1 MLRCSVVPE
10 SAAKILVPRPP
21 EWSVIEAV
29 TRLLVSA
36 VVLAALAAP
45 ARAQD
50 APGVATYAIVV
61 GSNAGGPGQQTLRYA
76 EDDAR
81 RVGAFLAEM
90 GGYPAGSVDVVVAPT
105 PDLVRER
112 VDALQRRVQAD
123 LVAGKKTRVLFYY
136 SGHAR
141 ATALDLG
148 AAQLPLA
155 ELRTRLFAVPAHL
168 TVVVLDAC
176 QSGAFS
182 RVKGAAPAADFSFN
196 SKHQLD
202 ASGVAVLA
210 SSSGSELS
218 QESEALRGSYFTH
231 HLLVGMRGAGDTN
244 RDGQVSI
251 DEAYRYAYHQTLL
264 ATAETAVGGQ
274 HVSLEVD
281 LKGWGEVPMS
291 FPRAATSAIV
301 LPATL
306 EGKTLV
312 EDRRAKAVV
321 AETYKAKG
329 APMRIAVAPGE
340 YQVLVRRG
348 SQLSRCQI
356 TAGPGGAELDLSRCA
371 TEAIVVAAT
380 KGGGFARPWRID
392 LGMLAGA
399 ERRDQFLQ
407 TLEDFGWAEGAGGAG
422 GVQVAVTKQI
432 HEYVRV
438 GGLASY
444 TTAPGWSREDE
455 LTTQTF
461 EWSAGALM
469 AVAQAR
475 QTLFEG
481 GRLGGY
487 VTLGAGLAIARSTF
501 VDPDAMTTHET
512 FVGPALST
520 GAGLSLDTRFGL
532 GFTLGYQ
539 FDYARVVDN
548 LIGDTHASG
557 GHRLAL
563 GLAWSY

>member
-1 MLRCSVVPE
+1 MSRVFL
-10 SAAKILVPRPP
+10 AI
-21 EWSVIEAV
+21 
-29 TRLLVSA
+29 A
-36 VVLAALAAP
+36 VVAALALP
-45 ARAQD
+45 ARAD
-50 APGVATYAIVV
+50 DRPAEVATYAIVV
-61 GSNAGGPGQQTLRYA
+61 GSNAGGPGQATLRYA

-90 GGYPAGSVDVVVAPT
+90 GGYAKSSVDVIVAPT

-112 VDALQRRVQAD
+112 VDALQMKVQAD
-123 LVAGKKTRVLFYY
+123 LAAGRKARVLFYY

-148 AAQLPLA
+148 NAQLPLA
-155 ELRTRLFAVPAHL
+155 ELRTRLFGVPAHL

-196 SKHQLD
+196 SKSQLD
-202 ASGVAVLA
+202 ATGVAVLA

-244 RDGQVSI
+244 SDGQVSI

-281 LKGWGEVPMS
+281 LKGHGEVPMS

-301 LPATL
+301 LPASL

-329 APMRIAVAPGE
+329 APVRIAVAPGE

-348 SQLSRCQI
+348 SQLSRCQL
-356 TAGPGGAELDLSRCA
+356 TAGAGGAELDLARCSTETVTIA
-371 TEAIVVAAT
+371 TT
-380 KGGGFARPWRID
+380 KGGGFAHPWRVD
-392 LGMLAGA
+392 LAFVTGG
-399 ERRDQFLQ
+399 ERHDPFVQ
-407 TLEDFGWAEGAGGAG
+407 TLEDFGWTEDTENAAGL
-422 GVQVAVTKQI
+422 QLAVTRQY
-432 HEYVRV
+432 HEHLRL

-444 TTAPGWSREDE
+444 STAPGWTREDE
-455 LTTQTF
+455 LTTQSF
-461 EWSAGALM
+461 AWSVTSLLAF
-469 AVAQAR
+469 AR
-475 QTLFEG
+475 AETRFFEG
-481 GRLGGY
+481 GRLGAY
-487 VTLGAGLAIARSTF
+487 ATLGLGLSLARSTF
-501 VDPDAMTTHET
+501 VDPQEMTTHET
-512 FVGPALST
+512 FVGPAMSA
-520 GAGLSLDTRFGL
+520 GAGLALDLHFGL
-532 GFTLGYQ
+532 GLTLGYQ
-539 FDYARVVDN
+539 LDYQRAVDN
-548 LIGDTHASG
+548 LIGDTHTGG
-557 GHRLAL
+557 GHRVAL